1 VVAEVAEVAVAQV
14 LQQDSQHQALVVK
27 LLFPLQMVKMAPTNL
42 ATAAA
47 GVGVGEDTMVA
58 MAVKHPAEIS
68 VAKQDRLAAVIP
80 TLVSPVI
87 PQTDNQLIRQAV
99 LRIIILKEEQVDS
112 QDLKAL

>member
-1 VVAEVAEVAVAQV
+1 
-14 LQQDSQHQALVVK
+14 
-27 LLFPLQMVKMAPTNL
+27 
-42 ATAAA
+42 
-47 GVGVGEDTMVA
+47 MVA